1 MEDPVEKYY
10 KIKGKYDKKYKDYKK
25 EIMGKT
31 NLSKIQKKARISNY
45 KRRCINC
52 DRKVGTVFTNKNKQ
66 LSIRCGDTLKPCNL
80 EYIVSL
86 GSTDYI
92 PDLIVYYY
100 KVNEEIKKNIIKIKL
115 SILFGIETEENIAEK
130 FETLKEQYKQMIQIL
145 DNLERYIFDDEKVK
159 YQEMGEEH
167 DKHRDQAIKFFKK
180 KITNYISEYNSIIN
194 SFKEDLDDKF
204 ILNDALDKYRTE
216 IIPIVKEMQSKFFDV
231 MTIID
236 DDKEE
241 GKKRLVKLVLSEDKY
256 EVDYSKSEVVID
268 KK

>member
-1 MEDPVEKYY
+1 MDDPVEKFY
-10 KIKGKYDKKYKDYKK
+10 KMKHDYEQKRVNYKK
-25 EIMGKT
+25 EVMSKT
-31 NLSKIQKKARISNY
+31 DLSKIQKKARISSY
-45 KRRCINC
+45 KNKCINC
-52 DRKVGTVFTNKNKQ
+52 PRRVGTVFTNKNKQ
-66 LSIRCGDTLKPCNL
+66 LSARCGDTLKPCNL

-100 KVNEEIKKNIIKIKL
+100 NVNEEIKKNIIKIKL

-167 DKHRDQAIKFFKK
+167 DKHRDEAIKFFKK
-180 KITNYISEYNSIIN
+180 KIANYLSEYNTIIN

-216 IIPIVKEMQSKFFDV
+216 NFTKKSYLSKNGTMNHSLEEVTNDGFYDEFTGLHEDT
-231 MTIID
+231 MKAFSDFEGDLNTIN
-236 DDKEE
+236 
-241 GKKRLVKLVLSEDKY
+241 
-256 EVDYSKSEVVID
+256 
-268 KK
+268 

>member
-1 MEDPVEKYY
+1 
-10 KIKGKYDKKYKDYKK
+10 
-25 EIMGKT
+25 
-31 NLSKIQKKARISNY
+31 
-45 KRRCINC
+45 
-52 DRKVGTVFTNKNKQ
+52 
-66 LSIRCGDTLKPCNL
+66 
-80 EYIVSL
+80 
-86 GSTDYI
+86 
-92 PDLIVYYY
+92 
-100 KVNEEIKKNIIKIKL
+100 
-115 SILFGIETEENIAEK
+115 
-130 FETLKEQYKQMIQIL
+130 
-145 DNLERYIFDDEKVK
+145 
-159 YQEMGEEH
+159 MGEEH